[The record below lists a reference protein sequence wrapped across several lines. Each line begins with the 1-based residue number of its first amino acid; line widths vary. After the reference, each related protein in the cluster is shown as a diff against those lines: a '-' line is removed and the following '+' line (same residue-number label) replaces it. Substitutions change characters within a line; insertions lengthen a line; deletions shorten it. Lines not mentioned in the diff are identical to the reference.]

1 MKIKDI
7 NVADA
12 YQGKNNSETKGIGT
26 SLYQKLEKQVPVGT
40 ELYFT
45 ENQALGFWK
54 KMGFQER
61 SSPDSPNGKEYYK
74 RVYY

>member
-1 MKIKDI
+1 M
-7 NVADA
+7 ADA

-26 SLYQKLEKQVPVGT
+26 SLYQNLERQVPTGT

-45 ENQALGFWK
+45 ENQAHGFWE

-61 SSPDSPNGKEYYK
+61 STPNSPNGKEYYK
-74 RVYY
+74 IV